1 MTTAGPAEAGHY
13 VPETGTC
20 DVSSYV
26 MSGFSPAR
34 IASDAVSGFSWSLP
48 SRTALLGMLALLSIA
63 SVARAQPA
71 SPFSLTAADHPW
83 DNGTRIDLRWTLSS
97 DDGSLREYVVRK
109 KGPQDAAFTRVDA
122 VPPGT
127 STFTVTDLTPEQP
140 YSFSVIA
147 VARDGAESPAAT
159 TPGTIAPTLQWFD
172 GTRVWFLVTLVLFC
186 GAVLGYIVLARRGMQ
201 MKVRQIAGLAAV
213 DEAVGRATEMGRSIL
228 FVPGIQDMNEIMTIA
243 GLNVLARVAKTAA
256 EYDARLEVP
265 TSYALVMTA
274 ARETVQTAFLEAG
287 RPDAYNPDLINYI
300 SSDQWGY
307 VGYLQGTMMRE
318 KPAACF
324 YMGSFFAESLILAE
338 AGNRIG
344 AIQIAGTARSE
355 QLPFFVAACDYTLI
369 GEEFFAA
376 SAYLS
381 GEPDQLGSLKG
392 QDVGKAIVA
401 AGIVAG
407 VLGTT
412 LASLTGSPLLQ
423 SVVTFFTQTMLN

>member
-1 MTTAGPAEAGHY
+1 LSFIR
-13 VPETGTC
+13 VC
-20 DVSSYV
+20 VSVSV
-26 MSGFSPAR
+26 AK
-34 IASDAVSGFSWSLP
+34 AVIEIVKNLRMAQRLFVCG
-48 SRTALLGMLALLSIA
+48 LALLL
-63 SVARAQPA
+63 VAPAAWAQPA
-71 SPFSLTAADHPW
+71 PPANPTAADHPL
-83 DNGTRIDLRWTLSS
+83 DNGTRLDLHWALSA
-97 DDGSLREYVVRK
+97 DDASLRGYTVRK
-109 KGPQDAAFTRVDA
+109 KAADETAFSRVDV
-122 VPPGT
+122 VPNGT
-127 STFTVTDLTPEQP
+127 TSLTATDLTPNESYVFEIVATAQDGTE
-140 YSFSVIA
+140 SAA
-147 VARDGAESPAAT
+147 VT
-159 TPGTIAPTLQWFD
+159 TAPIAPTVQWFD
-172 GTRVWFLVTLVLFC
+172 GTRFWFLVTLLLFC
-186 GAVLGYIVLARRGMQ
+186 GAVLGYIAVARRGMPL
-201 MKVRQIAGLAAV
+201 KVRKIAGLAAV
-213 DEAVGRATEMGRSIL
+213 DEAVGRATEMGRSVL

-265 TSYALVMTA
+265 TSFALVMTA

-401 AGIVAG
+401 AGIIVG
-407 VLGTT
+407 VIGTT

-423 SVVTFFTQTMLN
+423 SAVTFFTQTMLN